1 MGRRKINFRYGR
13 SSGLLER
20 EPMQYAYKLFK
31 NHIVIGSLLAMAL
44 LASFGTQFMPKQSPL
59 TAYKGLALNTS
70 TTNET
75 VVDVTTTVFE
85 TTTTQSSVVETI
97 VTTRPV
103 SKATT
108 TSLYSVTTLPLDTF
122 SELDGPPHNITSLVG
137 CISYYEST
145 WGKDPNVFQFTQGT
159 WEAYGG
165 VGSPSNAS
173 YSRQEAIFWIAW
185 EDDGPHHWA
194 AQKGRCF

>member
-1 MGRRKINFRYGR
+1 
-13 SSGLLER
+13 
-20 EPMQYAYKLFK
+20 MQYAYKIFK
-31 NHIVIGSLLAMAL
+31 NHIIIGILLAMAL
-44 LASFGTQFMPKQSPL
+44 LASFGAQLMPKRSSS
-59 TAYKGLALNTS
+59 TAYNELALTTS
-70 TTNET
+70 TTNTT
-75 VVDVTTTVFE
+75 VVEVTTIVPE
-85 TTTTQSSVVETI
+85 TTTTQSSVVETT

-103 SKATT
+103 SRTT
-108 TSLYSVTTLPLDTF
+108 TTALYSGTTLPLDTF
-122 SELDGPPHNITSLVG
+122 SELDGPPHNTTTLIG

-173 YSRQEAIFWIAW
+173 YSRQETIFWIAW